1 MCKFKEHDNK
11 ANKKI
16 KIKNFRSTD
25 TKVIFLESIKRKR
38 NSSHGI
44 VSLMSSACRPEFSS
58 DERGSRQ
65 GFH

>member
-16 KIKNFRSTD
+16 KIKNFKSTD
-25 TKVIFLESIKRKR
+25 TKVIFLESIKR

-44 VSLMSSACRPEFSS
+44 LSLSCRQLGRSWFSS